1 MSAYTVAS
9 DWYAHDVGI
18 LHRVTKPLSWWV
30 GSPITGALY
39 VVPVGAQFDVSVPRG
54 LRWICN
60 PLDPRYFKAAA
71 LHDHFLSIGWDRF
84 TAGAQ
89 FHQALKADGVPKL
102 RRALMALA
110 VLFFKYQ

>member
-1 MSAYTVAS
+1 MSVYTNS
-9 DWYAHDVGI
+9 RDWYEYDHGI
-18 LHRVTKPLSWWV
+18 FYRVTQPIEWLV
-30 GSPITGALY
+30 GSVETGATY
-39 VVPVGAQFDVSVPRG
+39 TIPVGAQFDVSVPRYA
-54 LRWICN
+54 RWLCN
-60 PLDPRYFKAAA
+60 PHNPKYFKAAA